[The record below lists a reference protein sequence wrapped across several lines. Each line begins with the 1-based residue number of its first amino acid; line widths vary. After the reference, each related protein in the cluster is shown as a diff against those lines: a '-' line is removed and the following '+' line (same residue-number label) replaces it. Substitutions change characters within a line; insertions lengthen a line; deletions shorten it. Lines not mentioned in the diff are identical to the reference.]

1 MATRP
6 IEKYLL
12 SRTLSQPSEP
22 VEEINEEIHDLVKA
36 MIQSMYAASGVGLAA
51 PQIGVNKRIF
61 VIDTSVGEDP
71 EAVIVL
77 INPEIV
83 SEEGTMEEEEGCLSV
98 PQIRHVVKRP
108 AKITVRG
115 LNLQGE
121 TVELTG
127 EGLLARALSHEMDHL
142 DGKTFLERVGR
153 IKRDLARR
161 KIRKLIKSGEWS

>member
-1 MATRP
+1 MTVKP
-6 IEKYLL
+6 IEKYIL
-12 SRTLSQPSEP
+12 SPTLSEPSEP
-22 VEEINEEIHDLVKA
+22 VEEINEEIHELVQT

-83 SEEGTMEEEEGCLSV
+83 SAEGTIEEEEGCLSV
-98 PQIRHVVKRP
+98 PEIRHVVKRP
-108 AKITVRG
+108 ARVTVKG

-121 TVELTG
+121 TVEVTG

-153 IKRDLARR
+153 ITRDLARR
-161 KIRKLIKSGEWS
+161 KIKKLIKTGEWS